1 MKKYTNKNFFCAIRS
16 TLKNFP
22 LELFC
27 DILEKS
33 NNPKMVIFVR
43 EEKSPKWLHD
53 ACFDSNIIKVLGK
66 SFQKFYFLIIG
77 GGFCFSRSFRE
88 NGWATIVINSFQVNI
103 IISLIFGNQWLKWH
117 DVRKRQGY
125 GQGGITCGAIDE
137 PKKSSKAI
145 DERIIINFR
154 DKNVVIAR
162 FRDKNVYR

>member
-125 GQGGITCGAIDE
+125 GYRVDVVRVKTKE
-137 PKKSSKAI
+137 
-145 DERIIINFR
+145 
-154 DKNVVIAR
+154 VVIR
-162 FRDKNVYR
+162 